1 MNHLG
6 MLLLSFFAFGALALA
21 MDRHQR
27 NVFGHRLAPGAT
39 RCLRLSSWSALALA
53 LLAAVGGQGWTLGL
67 VSYSGHTSLAA
78 GLVFAALIAN
88 ERRRPLQKE
97 RIHDA

>member
-6 MLLLSFFAFGALALA
+6 VLLISLLGFGALALA

-27 NVFGHRLAPGAT
+27 NVFRYRLTT
-39 RCLRLSSWSALALA
+39 RVTRSLRLFGWSLLALALA
-53 LLAAVGGQGWTLGL
+53 VAVQGQGLALGL

-78 GLVFAALIAN
+78 GLVFGALVAI
-88 ERRRPLQKE
+88 ERRKSLVPLGT
-97 RIHDA
+97 R